1 MLFLRYLPAAP
12 KITSVWTAQQS
23 VPQVVRAL
31 VQEHPNQ
38 ADARDALPRVAE
50 HAAEVALGLVQVV
63 RELVQPLV

>member
-1 MLFLRYLPAAP
+1 M
-12 KITSVWTAQQS
+12 WTAQQS